1 MTPFD
6 VIDKGMFDACPDGA
20 RMPVLRTAVNSNLHR
35 DLLDQAEIAAKV
47 LPGTAG
53 RVRPLIECL
62 DVTRRV
68 DPMVFT
74 CHHQLATGLRS
85 QDVAR
90 VATAL
95 GALSR
100 LLEERPY
107 SDTFSVGSVLWDA
120 VDAELLAFLC
130 GPEGPRTPKGEYPEV
145 WAPHHASLTRGTD
158 WVDRSLPLLAE
169 LDPQL
174 HAEFHSLV
182 GSLRLFRGRAVR
194 GMTSVRCFG
203 LMLLRLPDPGPEA
216 EEPLLYFLDHI
227 THETSHL
234 VLHTLMNV
242 DPLITNGHAERF
254 DAPIRPDPRPLYGIY
269 HATFV
274 LSRITRVLARLA
286 KRDPRSPIL
295 ASRDLQHARFRKGAA
310 TITRH
315 AHLTPLGKQVLDS
328 CGELVDHEMG

>member
-1 MTPFD
+1 MTPLD
-6 VIDKGMFDACPDGA
+6 VIDDSMFDARPDGG
-20 RMPVLRTAVNSNLHR
+20 RMPALRTAVNYNLRR

-47 LPGTAG
+47 LPDTAG
-53 RVRPLIECL
+53 RVRPLIEDL

-95 GALSR
+95 GALCR
-100 LLEERPY
+100 LMEGCPY
-107 SDTFSVGSVLWDA
+107 SDTFSVRSVIWDA

-130 GPEGPRTPKGEYPEV
+130 GPEGPRSAKGEYPEV
-145 WAPHHASLTRGTD
+145 WTPHHDDLKRGATWADQSL
-158 WVDRSLPLLAE
+158 LLLAE

-174 HAEFHSLV
+174 QAEFDALV
-182 GSLRLFRGRAVR
+182 GCLRLFRGRAAR

-203 LMLLRLPDPGPEA
+203 LMLLRMPDPGPEA
-216 EEPLLYFLDHI
+216 GEPLMYFLDHV

-286 KRDPRSPIL
+286 GRDPPPADPGR
-295 ASRDLQHARFRKGAA
+295 
-310 TITRH
+310 T
-315 AHLTPLGKQVLDS
+315 
-328 CGELVDHEMG
+328 